1 MSANLRDVAKK
12 AGVSVGTVSNV
23 LNRPDVVSPK
33 TLERVQ
39 KTIEELG
46 FVPNGFARQLRS
58 GYSRTIGL
66 VVTDVANPFFTEVA
80 RGVEDAASKRDY
92 AVFLCNSDESLEKEN
107 KYLSVLIQ
115 QQVRGVLITPAD
127 SKSHQ
132 YEVLRERGI
141 SVALLDTE
149 TKNSSQCSVS
159 VDDVRGGEIAVEH
172 LSLLGHKDIAWV
184 SGPETIPQ
192 IADRTAGV
200 MKAAKIANV
209 SVTTI
214 RATLMNSAQ
223 GEVAAKKILEL
234 KKMPSAIFCANDL
247 LAFGVMRGL
256 LDAGVKIP
264 EQVSLLG
271 YDDIAFGNSA
281 AVPLSSISQ
290 PAYQL
295 GVTAAELL
303 ISECEDNED
312 HAHQQIKFQPQLVM
326 RASTAT
332 KKQLVSAQQIDVFW
346 LQFIECMNPNQFHIS
361 NHLNAHN
368 FQCAFNT
375 SLSAGHKT
383 V

>member
-1 MSANLRDVAKK
+1 MSSNLRDVARQ

-39 KTIEELG
+39 KTIAELG

-66 VVTDVANPFFTEVA
+66 VVPDVANPFFTEVA

-115 QQVRGVLITPAD
+115 QQVRGVLITPSD

-132 YEVLRERGI
+132 YENLRERGI

-149 TKNSSQCSVS
+149 TKNASQCSVS
-159 VDDVRGGEIAVEH
+159 VDDVRGGEIAIEH
-172 LSLLGHKDIAWV
+172 LASIGHKEIAWV
-184 SGPETIPQ
+184 TGPETIPQ
-192 IADRTAGV
+192 VADRTVGV
-200 MKAAKIANV
+200 MRAAKIAKV
-209 SVTTI
+209 EIFTI
-214 RATLMNSAQ
+214 RVALMNSTQ
-223 GEVAAKKILEL
+223 GTDAVKKILAL
-234 KKMPSAIFCANDL
+234 KKMPSAIFCGNDL

-256 LDAGVKIP
+256 LDTGIRIP
-264 EQVSLLG
+264 EDVSLLG

-303 ISECEDNED
+303 ISECEESKE
-312 HAHQQIKFQPQLVM
+312 HAHQQIKFQPQLMM

-332 KKQLVSAQQIDVFW
+332 KK
-346 LQFIECMNPNQFHIS
+346 
-361 NHLNAHN
+361 
-368 FQCAFNT
+368 
-375 SLSAGHKT
+375 
-383 V
+383 

>member
-1 MSANLRDVAKK
+1 MSANLRDVARQ

-39 KTIEELG
+39 KTIAELG

-66 VVTDVANPFFTEVA
+66 VVPDVANPFFTEVA

-115 QQVRGVLITPAD
+115 QQVRGVLITPSD

-132 YEVLRERGI
+132 YENLRERGI

-149 TKNSSQCSVS
+149 TKNASQCSVS
-159 VDDVRGGEIAVEH
+159 VDDVRGGEIAIEH
-172 LSLLGHKDIAWV
+172 LASLGHKEIAWV
-184 SGPETIPQ
+184 TGPETIPQ
-192 IADRTAGV
+192 VADRTAGV
-200 MKAAKIANV
+200 MRAAKIAKV
-209 SVTTI
+209 EISTI
-214 RATLMNSAQ
+214 RVPLMNSAQ
-223 GEVAAKKILEL
+223 GIDAVKKILAL
-234 KKMPSAIFCANDL
+234 KKLPSAIFCGNDL

-256 LDAGVKIP
+256 LDAGKKIP
-264 EQVSLLG
+264 ENVSLLG
-271 YDDIAFGNSA
+271 YDDIAFGNSS

-303 ISECEDNED
+303 ISECEESEE
-312 HAHQQIKFQPQLVM
+312 HAHQQIKFQPQLVV

-332 KKQLVSAQQIDVFW
+332 KK
-346 LQFIECMNPNQFHIS
+346 
-361 NHLNAHN
+361 
-368 FQCAFNT
+368 
-375 SLSAGHKT
+375 
-383 V
+383 

>member
-1 MSANLRDVAKK
+1 MSANLRDVARQ

-39 KTIEELG
+39 KTIAELG

-66 VVTDVANPFFTEVA
+66 VVPDVANPFFTEVA

-115 QQVRGVLITPAD
+115 QQVRGVLITPSD

-132 YEVLRERGI
+132 YENLRERGI

-149 TKNSSQCSVS
+149 TKNASQCSVS
-159 VDDVRGGEIAVEH
+159 VDDVRGGEIAIEH
-172 LSLLGHKDIAWV
+172 LASLGHKEIVWV
-184 SGPETIPQ
+184 TGPETIPQ
-192 IADRTAGV
+192 VADRTAGV
-200 MKAAKIANV
+200 MRAAKIAKV
-209 SVTTI
+209 EISTI
-214 RATLMNSAQ
+214 RVPLMNSAQ
-223 GEVAAKKILEL
+223 GIDAVKKILAL
-234 KKMPSAIFCANDL
+234 KKLPSAIFCGNDL

-256 LDAGVKIP
+256 LDVGKKIP
-264 EQVSLLG
+264 EDVSLLG
-271 YDDIAFGNSA
+271 YDDIEFGNSA

-303 ISECEDNED
+303 ISECEESEE
-312 HAHQQIKFQPQLVM
+312 HAHQQIKFQPQLVV

-332 KKQLVSAQQIDVFW
+332 KK
-346 LQFIECMNPNQFHIS
+346 
-361 NHLNAHN
+361 
-368 FQCAFNT
+368 
-375 SLSAGHKT
+375 
-383 V
+383 